1 LSFEEI
7 TDIVNKVF
15 IEQKGIHS
23 IIFLD
28 PSNLEYNI
36 KVLKRTKTM
45 ETNQITNNKIVT
57 ESDESSNHS
66 SLGVPIRRL
75 LNGILQIVLLIVI
88 AITIIDWSIISELMK
103 GENFEKSFF
112 DLLCNIIPATI
123 IFSVLSGLI
132 TLIISGVRVAA
143 QWERGVVLRLGKFC
157 GVRGP
162 GIVYIVP
169 FIDNVT
175 FVDTRLLT
183 LNIPS
188 QQVITKD
195 NVPAAVDGVL
205 YFLVRETEQAV
216 LTVQNYRFAVAQY
229 AQAILR
235 DVVGAL
241 TLDELLSEREQ
252 IQQRVAE
259 IVEERIK
266 GWGLHLDSI
275 RLQDIEMPEDLK
287 RIMSRQASAERE
299 KRANITKSEGD
310 KIAASNLAEAARIM
324 ATTSGAMKLRTLQTI
339 DGLGTGQS
347 NTVIMFPIELVE
359 SLEQLTETVKN
370 LTNNNVEK

>member
-1 LSFEEI
+1 MQPQR
-7 TDIVNKVF
+7 N
-15 IEQKGIHS
+15 H
-23 IIFLD
+23 
-28 PSNLEYNI
+28 P
-36 KVLKRTKTM
+36 TKTSS
-45 ETNQITNNKIVT
+45 
-57 ESDESSNHS
+57 ESNELPLHS
-66 SLGVPIRRL
+66 SLGKPVRIL
-75 LNGILQIVLLIVI
+75 INGILQIALFVVI
-88 AITIIDWSIISELMK
+88 AVTMVDWNFFEVLNDNTSTVELLGK
-103 GENFEKSFF
+103 FVVPVVVFG
-112 DLLCNIIPATI
+112 I
-123 IFSVLSGLI
+123 LSAII
-132 TLIISGVRVAA
+132 TLLVSGVRVAA
-143 QWERGVVLRLGKFC
+143 QWERGVMLRLGKFR

-162 GIVYIVP
+162 GIVYVVP

-205 YFLVRETEQAV
+205 YYLVREAEQAV

-229 AQAILR
+229 AQATLR

-259 IVEERIK
+259 VVEERIK
-266 GWGLHLDSI
+266 SWGLHLDSI

-299 KRANITKSEGD
+299 KRANIT
-310 KIAASNLAEAARIM
+310 
-324 ATTSGAMKLRTLQTI
+324 
-339 DGLGTGQS
+339 
-347 NTVIMFPIELVE
+347 
-359 SLEQLTETVKN
+359 
-370 LTNNNVEK
+370 

>member
-1 LSFEEI
+1 MESSKV
-7 TDIVNKVF
+7 VN
-15 IEQKGIHS
+15 S
-23 IIFLD
+23 
-28 PSNLEYNI
+28 
-36 KVLKRTKTM
+36 KTL
-45 ETNQITNNKIVT
+45 N
-57 ESDESSNHS
+57 ESDESSNNHS
-66 SLGVPIRRL
+66 SLGVPVRRL
-75 LNGILQIVLLIVI
+75 LNGVLQIILVI
-88 AITIIDWSIISELMK
+88 TLGLAMIDWSIISKLMK
-103 GENFEKSFF
+103 GESIESSFG
-112 DLLCNIIPATI
+112 LLYNIVSAII
-123 IFSVLSGLI
+123 IFSILTGLI
-132 TLIISGVRVAA
+132 TLIVSGVRVAA

-162 GIVYIVP
+162 GIIYVVP
-169 FIDNVT
+169 FIDSVT
-175 FVDTRLLT
+175 FVDIRLLT

-205 YFLVRETEQAV
+205 YFLVREAEQAV

-229 AQAILR
+229 AQATLR

-266 GWGLHLDSI
+266 SWGLHLDSI

-310 KIAASNLAEAARIM
+310 KIAAANLAEAARIM

-347 NTVIMFPIELVE
+347 NTVVMFPIELVE
-359 SLEQLTETVKN
+359 SLDRFNETI
-370 LTNNNVEK
+370 